1 MRAQDELNMALPDYL
16 WGRFSSSEALSQILA
31 PVAALI
37 VAYCIGRVVYNLKF
51 HPLSKYPGP
60 KLAATTDIW
69 WAYVRTT
76 GRYPWIIE
84 NVFKRYGDVVRIT
97 PNELVFLKPQ
107 AAKGLSYLGE
117 FTAIGYHT
125 NLCVYDR
132 YISFAREN
140 LELFVQVDYDALD
153 TGDGEISGETNPVKH
168 REIAKKLAPAF
179 STRNF
184 KAKEASVSE
193 HIDLFIRK
201 NEKCSD
207 LSADMTYGLEMGQ
220 VRDTEYGKGQLLI

>member
-37 VAYCIGRVVYNLKF
+37 VAYRIGRVVYNLKF

-69 WAYVRTT
+69 WAYV
-76 GRYPWIIE
+76 
-84 NVFKRYGDVVRIT
+84 
-97 PNELVFLKPQ
+97 
-107 AAKGLSYLGE
+107 
-117 FTAIGYHT
+117 
-125 NLCVYDR
+125 R